1 MSDDTEVKSMF
12 NFAFLKKKLEV
23 KNERDYDWEE
33 ISKRTGKHVNT
44 LINIARNRARTAN
57 LDTLDAII
65 AFFDEEGMPITYD
78 DLIVRR
84 VIRKATD

>member
-1 MSDDTEVKSMF
+1 MPDDVEVKSMF
-12 NFAFLKKKLEV
+12 NFAFLMKKLEV
-23 KNERDYDWEE
+23 KNEREYGWEE
-33 ISKRTGKHVNT
+33 VSRRTKKHVNT

-65 AFFDEEGMPITYD
+65 AFFDEEGMPITYN

-84 VIRKATD
+84 VVPKATD